1 MIDLLSAM
9 TIAQGAIAGTAA
21 NVART
26 RYYEKLAKLEIKE
39 DLQSPLFGSDCQA
52 DFSIFIRLNSLKL

>member
-39 DLQSPLFGSDCQA
+39 DLQSPLFGSD
-52 DFSIFIRLNSLKL
+52 FITSEIKQQKGILI